1 MKKLYRKADKGFSLI
16 EVIIAMTILAF
27 ALAAIFTVFTVG
39 TSDID
44 YGRRE
49 TIATTTAQEK
59 MEELRSRHYADTL
72 LKSDSDTVEIN
83 NFEVFRRWTVTEND
97 SQNLKEISVEV
108 KWQGRSSQKTYT
120 IDSKKGKF

>member
-1 MKKLYRKADKGFSLI
+1 MKKLYRKTDNGFSLI

-49 TIATTTAQEK
+49 TIATTVAQEK

-83 NFEVFRRWTVTEND
+83 NFEVIRRWTITEND

-108 KWQGRSSQKTYT
+108 KWQGRSSQQTYT